1 MGSWTDNGRAPPWKQ
16 NTQCTQLSGHL
27 RTRSLNGMA
36 VCTTSAGVWI
46 HVPRTA
52 KMVEE
57 KQSFWKVHFQNLHK
71 AVESVNTT
79 VPLPRMAEMA
89 GHLGFSMSLRA
100 FTQLG
105 SSAGAKFAGQGLV
118 CVVCFCW
125 CNGDEKLWIVLSRAS
140 NASNFCPS
148 APR

>member
-1 MGSWTDNGRAPPWKQ
+1 M
-16 NTQCTQLSGHL
+16 
-27 RTRSLNGMA
+27 
-36 VCTTSAGVWI
+36 
-46 HVPRTA
+46 
-52 KMVEE
+52 
-57 KQSFWKVHFQNLHK
+57 
-71 AVESVNTT
+71 ESVNTT

-125 CNGDEKLWIVLSRAS
+125 CNGDESCCREMSRAS
-140 NASNFCPS
+140 ASNFCPS
-148 APR
+148 APSALRFVHQRGHEVAVQH